1 MMGSN
6 GHQEEGEEV
15 MVVKKMV
22 GEEVEDIEVL
32 QQELVSLDEEAEEKK
47 VAGRKLPSWKPDPL
61 LPAGWKKREVEMQVF
76 VSDFKMYLSQI
87 DKCICLKFQFVFV
100 SNCKMYLSQITKSIC
115 LKFQNV
121 FWSGYGPSP
130 EFRTFLVPLSKR
142 SVALAEFG

>member
-1 MMGSN
+1 MKTGCKKFSNTDHEKKAKKLKMDAEELMMGSN

-87 DKCICLKFQFVFV
+87 DKCICLK
-100 SNCKMYLSQITKSIC
+100 L
-115 LKFQNV
+115 
-121 FWSGYGPSP
+121 
-130 EFRTFLVPLSKR
+130 
-142 SVALAEFG
+142 